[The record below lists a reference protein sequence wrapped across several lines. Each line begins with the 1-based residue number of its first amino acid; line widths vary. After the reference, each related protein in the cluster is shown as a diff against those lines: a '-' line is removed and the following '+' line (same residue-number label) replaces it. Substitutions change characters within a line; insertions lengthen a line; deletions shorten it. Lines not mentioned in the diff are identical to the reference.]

1 MSGLFCEHTV
11 AETNEKRP
19 LLTKATG
26 LQSILLFLD
35 TIYLMDRGSQN
46 FPRLLPGVTRLRTGS
61 ARRPS
66 ATRPDRMVSHLM
78 VMVVMVMMMMMMV
91 MPVHRRGHRLA
102 VRLVLFS
109 RLVARRLGARRL
121 VRLGE
126 RGAGERERECQRAV
140 CQKMSFHAG
149 PH

>member
-1 MSGLFCEHTV
+1 V

-35 TIYLMDRGSQN
+35 TICLMDRGSQN

-66 ATRPDRMVSHLM
+66 ATRPDRMVSH
-78 VMVVMVMMMMMMV
+78 VMVTVMMMVV

-102 VRLVLFS
+102 VRRVFFS

-126 RGAGERERECQRAV
+126 CGSGERKRERQRAV
-140 CQKMSFHAG
+140 CQKMHFHVG

>member
-1 MSGLFCEHTV
+1 MSGHLCEQTV

-35 TIYLMDRGSQN
+35 TICLMDRGSQN

-66 ATRPDRMVSHLM
+66 ATRPDRMVSH
-78 VMVVMVMMMMMMV
+78 VMVMMMMMMMVV
-91 MPVHRRGHRLA
+91 MPVHRRRHRLA
-102 VRLVLFS
+102 VRRVFFS

-126 RGAGERERECQRAV
+126 RGAGEREHERQRAV

>member
-1 MSGLFCEHTV
+1 MSGLLCEQTV

-35 TIYLMDRGSQN
+35 TICFTDRGSQN

-66 ATRPDRMVSHLM
+66 ATRPDRMVSH
-78 VMVVMVMMMMMMV
+78 VMVMMMMMVV

-126 RGAGERERECQRAV
+126 RGAGEREHERQRAV